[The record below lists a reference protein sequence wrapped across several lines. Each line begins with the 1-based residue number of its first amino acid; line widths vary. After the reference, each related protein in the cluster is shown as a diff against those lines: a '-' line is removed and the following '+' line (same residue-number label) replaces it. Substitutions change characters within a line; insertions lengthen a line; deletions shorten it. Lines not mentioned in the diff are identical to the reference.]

1 MSGGRYHCAYQHI
14 GTLAD
19 ELEAELDRTPAEPP
33 PGARV
38 WSRERRGWIEGEEAA
53 AVLRSVDAERAWLV
67 RVLRAVGKA
76 AHDVEWVDSGDYGPG
91 DEVEAIRAV
100 RAVLEVSQ
108 KRSRAH
114 VEDLLARVGLRA
126 RDVER
131 GRIVAWLRRNP
142 GVSRAPE
149 CITAMTPLETADAIE
164 RGEHEATGKDSP

>member
-53 AVLRSVDAERAWLV
+53 AVLRAVDAERAWLV
-67 RVLRAVGKA
+67 RVLRAAAKA

-91 DEVEAIRAV
+91 DEVEAIRAI
-100 RAVLEVSQ
+100 RAVL
-108 KRSRAH
+108 AT
-114 VEDLLARVGLRA
+114 
-126 RDVER
+126 
-131 GRIVAWLRRNP
+131 
-142 GVSRAPE
+142 AP
-149 CITAMTPLETADAIE
+149 
-164 RGEHEATGKDSP
+164 